1 MSDTISKSEYNLLH
15 DQYKS
20 MHTEIDELEEFITL
34 YKDKSCESM
43 SPNASDEM
51 MIAQIDNQLRDVLM
65 GTMQQYEDN
74 CKEIFKGILQLKL
87 FNTVQDYNYES
98 PEIDAMENFNE
109 QILEYDYESLINE
122 MRF

>member
-1 MSDTISKSEYNLLH
+1 
-15 DQYKS
+15 

-43 SPNASDEM
+43 SHNASDEM